1 MGRIFEFLT
10 RSAGV
15 AAIGGP
21 LGRWRQL
28 VSKTLDDLQTA
39 GTLDLIETR
48 GSAVQTVSNG
58 SDILLPDTKFLN
70 GSISYNAATGIY
82 TLVPGKLYELDAG
95 GLLDNFS
102 NTTAGFIRISWCD
115 TDNNPLA
122 AEIPGF
128 YKPSTSTVA
137 SSDESRSRAIIRPAN
152 ATEARVK
159 MRVVSATGTAEVG
172 PFFGSIIKELR

>member
-1 MGRIFEFLT
+1 MGRILEFLT
-10 RSAGV
+10 RAAGV
-15 AAIGGP
+15 AALSGP

-39 GTLDLIETR
+39 GTLDVIETR
-48 GSAVQTVSNG
+48 GSGPQTVSNG
-58 SDILLPDTKFLN
+58 TDVLLPDTKFSN
-70 GSISYNAATGIY
+70 GSIAYSAATGIY

-122 AEIPGF
+122 SELPGF
-128 YKPSTSTVA
+128 YKPTTSTVA
-137 SSDESRSRAIIRPAN
+137 SSDGGRSRAVFRPAN

-159 MRVVSATGTAEVG
+159 LRVVSATGTAEVG
-172 PFFGSIIKELR
+172 PFFGSVIKELR